1 MEIVVTN
8 DSKVLQQTRAATIDH
23 VPVSPDD
30 AAATARGSRRRSP
43 NREIS
48 ARTPDGWAVS
58 DDARIALEKC
68 ELFQDVSGPRLMEV
82 AALVEESSL
91 QPDEKLLHEGEPA
104 RYLFVIVEGRG
115 IAHLKLDQG
124 WISLGLVGPGEVAG
138 WSSLIDGQLYPATVK
153 VMTPMRVARI
163 ETRGLML
170 LMNLEPEIGYPIHK
184 RLSSIFYRQYQA
196 ALAALQTSV

>member
-1 MEIVVTN
+1 MTTDN
-8 DSKVLQQTRAATIDH
+8 KVLQQTHAATIDH
-23 VPVSPDD
+23 VPVSPI
-30 AAATARGSRRRSP
+30 G
-43 NREIS
+43 EIS
-48 ARTPDGWAVS
+48 ARTSDRRAVS

-68 ELFQDVSGPRLMEV
+68 ELFQDVSGPHLMEV

-91 QPDEKLLHEGEPA
+91 QPDEKLLHEGEPG

>member
-1 MEIVVTN
+1 MTTDN
-8 DSKVLQQTRAATIDH
+8 KVLQQTSAATIDH
-23 VPVSPDD
+23 APVSPDD
-30 AAATARGSRRRSP
+30 AAATAGGIRRRSST
-43 NREIS
+43 RESS
-48 ARTPDGWAVS
+48 ARTPDRRAVS

-68 ELFQDVSGPRLMEV
+68 ELFQDLSGPRLMEV
-82 AALVEESSL
+82 AALVEERSL
-91 QPDEKLLHEGEPA
+91 QPDEKLLHEGETA

-138 WSSLIDGQLYPATVK
+138 WSSLIDGQLYPATIK

-170 LMNLEPEIGYPIHK
+170 LMSLEPEIGYPIHK

-196 ALAALQTSV
+196 ALAALQTTV

>member
-1 MEIVVTN
+1 MTT
-8 DSKVLQQTRAATIDH
+8 DSKVLQQTSAATIDH
-23 VPVSPDD
+23 VPVSQDD
-30 AAATARGSRRRSP
+30 PVATAGGSRRLSP
-43 NREIS
+43 IREIS
-48 ARTPDGWAVS
+48 VRTPNRWAVS
-58 DDARIALEKC
+58 DDARVALEKC

-91 QPDEKLLHEGEPA
+91 QPDERLLHEGESA

-170 LMNLEPEIGYPIHK
+170 LMSLEPEIGYPIHK

-196 ALAALQTSV
+196 ALAALQTTV

>member
-1 MEIVVTN
+1 MTT
-8 DSKVLQQTRAATIDH
+8 DGKVLQQAHAATIDH

-30 AAATARGSRRRSP
+30 AGASARGTRRRSP
-43 NREIS
+43 TREHS
-48 ARTPDGWAVS
+48 ARTPNRPTVS

-68 ELFQDVSGPRLMEV
+68 ELFQDISGPRLMEV

-91 QPDEKLLHEGEPA
+91 LPDEKLLHEGEPA

-115 IAHLKLDQG
+115 IAHLKLDRG

-138 WSSLIDGQLYPATVK
+138 WSSLIDGQVYPATVK

>member
-1 MEIVVTN
+1 MTTDN
-8 DSKVLQQTRAATIDH
+8 KVLQQTRAATIDH

-30 AAATARGSRRRSP
+30 AEATARGSRRRSLLGKT
-43 NREIS
+43 S
-48 ARTPDGWAVS
+48 VRTADRRAVS
-58 DDARIALEKC
+58 DDARTALEKC